1 MSNLNWKQLQ
11 NKEDTLLELNTLTRD
26 ITLAQEE
33 DNFDEQERL
42 AKEITILLE
51 YINKQEWTYTREE
64 LGL

>member
-1 MSNLNWKQLQ
+1 MIMNWKQLQ
-11 NKEDTLLELNTLTRD
+11 NKEDTLLELNTLTED

-51 YINKQEWTYTREE
+51 YINKQEWTYTIEE